1 MMLVDCLTLTIK
13 HDNGFIEARHFNS
26 IYITI
31 THDKL
36 SLYNKYKLIQ
46 EYKLSEVLYMQTQ
59 GHPRNFIIFS

>member
-13 HDNGFIEARHFNS
+13 HETGFIETRHFNS
-26 IYITI
+26 IYLNI
-31 THDKL
+31 THDTL
-36 SLYNKYKLIQ
+36 SLSNKYKLIQ